1 MLSND
6 SHLHS
11 IVCLAHRI
19 EGLANKHIFMPM
31 GLSSISVKILGM
43 LAHHKS
49 LTPGQ
54 ILEMS
59 QSTKSNISQRLKFL
73 EKEGLVTR
81 DYGSDENDK
90 RLVKV
95 ILTTKGKEKLKVMLR
110 MMEKAKLSV
119 EKKFTEAELQSNRAF
134 IQKIHSIINSEEKVL
149 IESLIKSKK

>member
-11 IVCLAHRI
+11 IVCLAHRV

-73 EKEGLVTR
+73 EKEGLITR
-81 DYGSDENDK
+81 DYGSDKNDK

-95 ILTTKGKEKLKVMLR
+95 ILTSKGKEKLKVMHKII
-110 MMEKAKLSV
+110 EKAKLNV
-119 EKKFTEAELQSNRAF
+119 ENKLTKTEIENHRAF
-134 IQKIHSIINSEEKVL
+134 IKKLHELIDAEEKNLTRLSINSK
-149 IESLIKSKK
+149 